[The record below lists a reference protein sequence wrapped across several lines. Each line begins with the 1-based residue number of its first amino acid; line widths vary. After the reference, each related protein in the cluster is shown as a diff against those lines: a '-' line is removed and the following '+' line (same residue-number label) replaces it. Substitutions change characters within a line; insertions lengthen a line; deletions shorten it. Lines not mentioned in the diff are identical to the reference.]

1 MDITVRQASVSE
13 IDKLLEWRMEVLRN
27 VFGIS
32 ETNNVPDLY
41 VANREYYLGSIPSGG
56 HIAVFAEIDG
66 TTAGCGGLCLYREMP
81 SPDNPTG
88 RCAYLMNVYTRK
100 EYRNQGVGKTV
111 VEWLVNYA
119 KKQGITKIYLE
130 TSDCGR
136 PLYENLGFK
145 DMKDY
150 MKM

>member
-32 ETNNVPDLY
+32 ETNNDPSLY
-41 VANREYYLGSIPSGG
+41 AANREYYLESIPSGG
-56 HIAVFAEIDG
+56 HIAVFAEIDN
-66 TTAGCGGLCLYREMP
+66 TTIGCGGLCLYKEMP

-88 RCAYLMNVYTRK
+88 QCAYLMNVYTRK
-100 EYRNQGVGKTV
+100 EYRNRGVGKTV

-136 PLYENLGFK
+136 PLYASLGFK
-145 DMKDY
+145 DMRDY

>member
-41 VANREYYLGSIPSGG
+41 AANREYYLEAIPSGG

-66 TTAGCGGLCLYREMP
+66 AIAGCGGLCLYKEMP

-88 RCAYLMNVYTRK
+88 RCAYLMNVYTRE

-119 KKQGITKIYLE
+119 KRQGITKIYLE
-130 TSDCGR
+130 TSDRGR
-136 PLYENLGFK
+136 PLYESLGFK
-145 DMKDY
+145 DMRDY

>member
-1 MDITVRQASVSE
+1 MDITIRQASVSE

-32 ETNNVPDLY
+32 ETNNDPNLY
-41 VANREYYLGSIPSGG
+41 AANREYYLGSIPSGG

-66 TTAGCGGLCLYREMP
+66 MVVGCGGLCLYREMP

-100 EYRNQGVGKTV
+100 EYRNRGVGKTV
-111 VEWLVNYA
+111 VEWLVNFA

-130 TSDCGR
+130 TSDRGR
-136 PLYENLGFK
+136 PLYESLGFK